1 VSLLEVV
8 SLSKRYPV
16 RGRALGRTRGEV
28 HALDDVSLT
37 IEAGTTLGVVGES
50 GCGKSTLARCIAGLT
65 EPTEGEIRFDGT
77 PLGGFDRAARRRFQR
92 EVQTVF
98 QDPFASLNP
107 RRRIGDSIAAPL
119 VVHGVGTRRERRR
132 SAVTMLERVGLSAS
146 DAERYPDEF
155 SGGQQQRVGIA
166 RALILE
172 PRLLIADEPVSALD
186 VSVQAQILNLLAAL
200 QRELGLALMFIGHDL
215 GVIRQV
221 SDRVVVMYLGK
232 VVEQAVAETLFSSP
246 RHPYT
251 GTLLSSAPIPNP
263 AANARRERLLVEG
276 DLPSPM
282 APPSGCRFHPRCPYA
297 TEICTTTEPPLE
309 PHASGQLAA
318 CHHPL
323 DRTA

>member
-1 VSLLEVV
+1 M
-8 SLSKRYPV
+8 RFPV
-16 RGRALGRTRGEV
+16 RSGTLGRTRGEV

-37 IEAGTTLGVVGES
+37 IDAGTTLGVVGES
-50 GCGKSTLARCIAGLT
+50 GCGKSTLARCIAGLAD
-65 EPTEGEIRFDGT
+65 PTDGEVRFDGT
-77 PLGGFDRAARRRFQR
+77 PLGDFDRAGRRRFQR

-98 QDPFASLNP
+98 QDPAASLNP

-119 VVHGVGTRRERRR
+119 VVHGIGTTRERRQR
-132 SAVTMLERVGLSAS
+132 VLTMLERVGLSAS
-146 DAERYPDEF
+146 DADRYPGEF

-166 RALILE
+166 RALVLE

-186 VSVQAQILNLLAAL
+186 VSVQAQILNLLAGL
-200 QRELGLALMFIGHDL
+200 QRELGLALLFIGHDL

-232 VVEQAVAETLFSSP
+232 VVEQAVAATLFSSP

-263 AANARRERLLVEG
+263 AANRRRARLLVEG
-276 DLPSPM
+276 ELPSPVS
-282 APPSGCRFHPRCPYA
+282 PPPGCSFHPRCPHA
-297 TEICTTTEPPLE
+297 TEICATTEPPLE
-309 PHASGQLAA
+309 PYGSGQLAA

-323 DRTA
+323 DGTA